1 MAFIKTTL
9 TDDVTGKN
17 VDYCFNT
24 EYVIAL
30 SPARNATELTFVT
43 GQKVLVDIP
52 YAALTRFVG
61 AKDKVD

>member
-9 TDDVTGKN
+9 TDDITGKN

-24 EYVIAL
+24 EYIVAL

-52 YAALTRFVG
+52 YPSLTKFVG

>member
-9 TDDVTGKN
+9 TDEITGKN

-24 EYVIAL
+24 ESVLAL

-43 GQKVLVDIP
+43 GQKVLVDLP
-52 YAALTRFVG
+52 YAALTKFIG
-61 AKDKVD
+61 AKDKLD